1 MPTEVPTGKEVR
13 DELVRRFTEFGP
25 RPALASREGAG
36 RGETRR
42 EGAAPE
48 GADRQGADGE
58 SRVPYDE
65 LLERIRHTQRVL
77 EKHGVAPHDVV
88 VVHGNYSAASVAAL
102 FALFLNRNTVVP
114 LATLGERDL
123 ATVTE
128 HCRPRFLIT
137 ADADA
142 ASGDGLEVEELAPT
156 NSAPAEMIGR
166 LGDEDAAGLVLLSSG
181 STGAPKVIL
190 HNLDTLVA
198 QKLRKRPRRSSSA
211 LNILMVLMFDHI
223 GGINSLLSTLLVGG
237 TAVLPRERVPDE
249 ICGLVERHRIRV
261 LPTSPT
267 FLNLIIM
274 GGYHRTYDLSS
285 LRLITYGTEPMSDEL
300 LTRVNRSFP
309 GVRLLQTFGTSETG
323 IATTTS
329 ESSSSTYFR
338 ISDDDVEH
346 RIVDGELQLRSRT
359 QFLGYLNYA
368 DDSLTEDRWFR
379 TGDLVEETGDG
390 YLRIKGR
397 AKEIINVGGEKLL
410 PLELESVLLGSPLIE
425 DCVVYGKPN
434 AITGQTV
441 CVDVKPK
448 GDPTRAAL
456 RKHILEFL
464 ADKVEPFKI
473 PSKISVVDSVEVSDR
488 LKKVRSLP
496 RNGGN

>member
-1 MPTEVPTGKEVR
+1 MR
-13 DELVRRFTEFGP
+13 DELVRRFTEFGT
-25 RPALASREGAG
+25 RPALSDRAG
-36 RGETRR
+36 GF
-42 EGAAPE
+42 
-48 GADRQGADGE
+48 
-58 SRVPYDE
+58 SYDD
-65 LLERIRHTQRVL
+65 LLDRIRHMRNVL
-77 EKHGVAPHDVV
+77 DTHGVAPHDVV
-88 VVHGNYSAASVAAL
+88 VLHGDHTPDSVAVL

-114 LATLGERDL
+114 LVTLGEREL

-128 HCRPRFLIT
+128 HCRPRFLVT
-137 ADADA
+137 TGTGRGDEGAEGTDGAEGADGADASR
-142 ASGDGLEVEELAPT
+142 SGTDPDVRELAPPG
-156 NSAPAEMIGR
+156 SGPAGMIGR

-198 QKLRKRPRRSSSA
+198 QKLEKRPRRRASA

-237 TAVLPRERVPDE
+237 TAVLPHARTPDE
-249 ICGLVERHRIRV
+249 ICGLIARHRIRV
-261 LPTSPT
+261 LPASPT

-285 LRLITYGTEPMSDEL
+285 LRLVTYGTEPMSDEL
-300 LTRVNRSFP
+300 LARVNGAFP

-338 ISDDDVEH
+338 ISDENVEH

-359 QFLGYLNYA
+359 QFLGYLNYP

-379 TGDLVEETGDG
+379 TGDLVEQTEDG
-390 YLRIKGR
+390 YLRIRGR

-448 GDPTRAAL
+448 AETTRAAL

-473 PSKISVVDSVEVSDR
+473 PSKISLVDSVGVSDR
-488 LKKVRSLP
+488 FKKVRSLP
-496 RNGGN
+496 QEFTH